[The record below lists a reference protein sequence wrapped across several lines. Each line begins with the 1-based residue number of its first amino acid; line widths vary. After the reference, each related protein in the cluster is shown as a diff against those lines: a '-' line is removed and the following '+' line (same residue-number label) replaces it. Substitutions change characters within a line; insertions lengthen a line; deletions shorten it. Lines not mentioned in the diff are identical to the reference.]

1 MNQRTTWF
9 GWRASWLRL
18 VVCGQMTVSWATR
31 SLCRWWSIEWCGVLR
46 SRKIQDSWSVLLR
59 WGSVQRSTV
68 FSLTRIVHIDL
79 NTTFT
84 GRVSQDCLCSE
95 PRFVTVYMHCLFHS
109 LISNSLIV
117 VWSCYRLGPR
127 DGVSVCSCYRLGPLG
142 PRDGVSVCSCYRLGP
157 LGPRDGVSV
166 CSCYRLGP
174 RDGVSVCS
182 CYRLGPL
189 GPPDGVSVD
198 WCSTTYR
205 PDARPVTQN
214 FISLLV
220 AWPTWHLSDMLC
232 CEVMLPLVYICSLL
246 DWNPVNSSTTCV
258 SSVVLPRKAFV
269 CCR

>member
-142 PRDGVSVCSCYRLGP
+142 P
-157 LGPRDGVSV
+157 
-166 CSCYRLGP
+166 
-174 RDGVSVCS
+174 
-182 CYRLGPL
+182 
-189 GPPDGVSVD
+189 PDGVSVD